1 MTANKLLK
9 IPTFIDLYFDVISP
23 YAWIGFEGILR
34 YKEKLEEKNVILR
47 LKPFFL
53 GGILNLSGNI
63 SPVMVPAKAKY
74 MENDLKMVTKY
85 WGLKFDMN
93 PKFSTETIIKQTLL
107 PQRFLTAVEQHFP
120 DYLIPAAREFW
131 KRIWETHQTIHT
143 ETDLKEVAKSI
154 SLSDA
159 EKCIELTKSEAI
171 KNLLKQRTA
180 EAFKSGAFGA
190 PWFIIRKNGKPN
202 HCFWG
207 SDRIH
212 IILNE
217 CGVDFIGPL
226 KSKI

>member
-1 MTANKLLK
+1 MTANRLPK
-9 IPTFIDLYFDVISP
+9 IPTFVDLYFDVISP
-23 YAWIGFEGILR
+23 YAWIGFEGILQ
-34 YKEKLEEKNVILR
+34 YKEKLEEKNVIIR

-63 SPVMVPAKAKY
+63 SPIMVPAKAKY
-74 MENDLKMVTKY
+74 MEKDLKMVTKY

-93 PKFSTETIIKQTLL
+93 PKFSTETIIQQTLL

-120 DYLIPAAREFW
+120 DYLIPSAREFW

-143 ETDLKEVAKSI
+143 ETDLKEVAK
-154 SLSDA
+154 
-159 EKCIELTKSEAI
+159 T
-171 KNLLKQRTA
+171 
-180 EAFKSGAFGA
+180 FKSGAFGA
-190 PWFIIRKNGKPN
+190 PWFIIRKNGEPS